1 LQTIGAV
8 EPEHLNDL
16 SYRIIEAGIE
26 IHRALGPGLLESTY
40 RKCMIY
46 ELRGRGLDIVAEKII
61 PVRYKDIVLD
71 AGYRVDLIV
80 ADTIIVE
87 LKAIETVLPVHY
99 QQVLTY
105 LKHANK
111 PLGLLINFN
120 VAVLTSGVK
129 RIKNGF

>member
-1 LQTIGAV
+1 M
-8 EPEHLNDL
+8 EPERLNDL
-16 SYRIIEAGIE
+16 SYHIIEAGIE

-40 RKCMIY
+40 RKCMMY
-46 ELRGRGLDIVAEKII
+46 ELGLRQLDVVSEKVV
-61 PVRYKDIVLD
+61 PVRYKDLALD

-105 LKHANK
+105 VKHMNK

-120 VAVLTSGVK
+120 VAVLANGVR

>member
-1 LQTIGAV
+1 MGAV
-8 EPEHLNDL
+8 ALEPLNDL

-46 ELRGRGLDIVAEKII
+46 ELRGRGLEIVAEKII
-61 PVRYKDIVLD
+61 PVRYKDLVLD

-87 LKAIETVLPVHY
+87 LKAIETVLSVHY

>member
-1 LQTIGAV
+1 V

-26 IHRALGPGLLESTY
+26 IHRALG
-40 RKCMIY
+40 
-46 ELRGRGLDIVAEKII
+46 
-61 PVRYKDIVLD
+61 KDIVLD

-87 LKAIETVLPVHY
+87 LKPIETVLPVHY